1 MTREDDY
8 WTIVSGGR
16 AEARRRRLE
25 HRDRI
30 VSRVST
36 LLAVLLLL
44 GGLAIICTPPLN
56 QWVTDGRLTA
66 TAQAAQVSAATATD
80 TDTRLE
86 AADEYNRRLAA
97 QQVQIGEI
105 IRADGTRDADFKDDT
120 EYQSL
125 LRLDATGTMGVLSIP
140 AIGVELPIR
149 HGTGADVL
157 DDGLG
162 HVHGTS
168 LPVGGKNTRTVI
180 SGHTN
185 MEGRTLF
192 TRLDEL
198 KRGQTFTVSTYGRV
212 LHYRIVDI
220 RVTSPSDT
228 EALRI
233 RPGRDLA
240 TLLTCTDT
248 GNTRRLL
255 VTGERYAPAAGE
267 AAQTDM
273 RAARDGALACGGA
286 VALAGLAVA
295 RRDRERLCRHTSDA
309 FRPGERRS

>member
-1 MTREDDY
+1 M
-8 WTIVSGGR
+8 
-16 AEARRRRLE
+16 
-25 HRDRI
+25 
-30 VSRVST
+30 
-36 LLAVLLLL
+36 
-44 GGLAIICTPPLN
+44 
-56 QWVTDGRLTA
+56 
-66 TAQAAQVSAATATD
+66 
-80 TDTRLE
+80 
-86 AADEYNRRLAA
+86 
-97 QQVQIGEI
+97 
-105 IRADGTRDADFKDDT
+105 
-120 EYQSL
+120 
-125 LRLDATGTMGVLSIP
+125 
-140 AIGVELPIR
+140 
-149 HGTGADVL
+149 
-157 DDGLG
+157 
-162 HVHGTS
+162 
-168 LPVGGKNTRTVI
+168 
-180 SGHTN
+180 
-185 MEGRTLF
+185 F

-286 VALAGLAVA
+286 VALTGLAVA
-295 RRDRERLCRHTSDA
+295 WRDRERLCRHTSDA

>member
-1 MTREDDY
+1 M
-8 WTIVSGGR
+8 
-16 AEARRRRLE
+16 AR
-25 HRDRI
+25 
-30 VSRVST
+30 VYV
-36 LLAVLLLL
+36 LLAALLVVV
-44 GGLAIICTPPLN
+44 GLTVICTPPLN
-56 QWVTDGRLTA
+56 QWLNDGRLTA
-66 TAQAAQVSAATATD
+66 SARAAQAGAAVRTDSDTAL
-80 TDTRLE
+80 RAAE
-86 AADEYNRRLAA
+86 AYNRRLAA
-97 QQVQIGEI
+97 QQVQIGEVV
-105 IRADGTRDADFKDDT
+105 RADGSRDADFKDDT

-125 LRLDATGTMGVLSIP
+125 LRSDATGTMGVLSVP

-149 HGTGADVL
+149 HGTGPDVL

-168 LPVGGKNTRTVI
+168 LPVGGKSTRTVI

-295 RRDRERLCRHTSDA
+295 RRDRERLCRHTADV

>member
-1 MTREDDY
+1 MAERRAADGLRRAAQAGAAVRTDSDTALRA
-8 WTIVSGGR
+8 
-16 AEARRRRLE
+16 AEA
-25 HRDRI
+25 
-30 VSRVST
+30 
-36 LLAVLLLL
+36 
-44 GGLAIICTPPLN
+44 
-56 QWVTDGRLTA
+56 
-66 TAQAAQVSAATATD
+66 
-80 TDTRLE
+80 
-86 AADEYNRRLAA
+86 YNRRLAA
-97 QQVQIGEI
+97 QQVQIGEVV
-105 IRADGTRDADFKDDT
+105 RADGSRDADFKDDT

-125 LRLDATGTMGVLSIP
+125 LRSDATGTMGVLSVP

-149 HGTGADVL
+149 HGTGPDVL

-168 LPVGGKNTRTVI
+168 LPVGGKSTRTVI

-248 GNTRRLL
+248 GNTHRLL

-295 RRDRERLCRHTSDA
+295 RRDRERLCRHTADV

>member
-1 MTREDDY
+1 M
-8 WTIVSGGR
+8 
-16 AEARRRRLE
+16 
-25 HRDRI
+25 
-30 VSRVST
+30 
-36 LLAVLLLL
+36 AV
-44 GGLAIICTPPLN
+44 GLTVVCTPPLN
-56 QWVTDGRLTA
+56 QWLNDGRLTA
-66 TAQAAQVSAATATD
+66 SARAVQA
-80 TDTRLE
+80 E
-86 AADEYNRRLAA
+86 AAVRTDSDTALGAAEAYNRRLAA
-97 QQVQIGEI
+97 QQVQIGEVV
-105 IRADGTRDADFKDDT
+105 RADGSRDADFKDDA

-125 LRLDATGTMGVLSIP
+125 LRADATGTMGVLSVP
-140 AIGVELPIR
+140 AIGVEPPIR
-149 HGTGADVL
+149 HGTGADVP

-162 HVHGTS
+162 HAHGTS
-168 LPVGGKNTRTVI
+168 PPVGGKSTRTVI

-240 TLLTCTDT
+240 TLPTCTDT
-248 GNTRRLL
+248 GDTRRLL
-255 VTGERYAPAAGE
+255 VTGERCAPAAGE